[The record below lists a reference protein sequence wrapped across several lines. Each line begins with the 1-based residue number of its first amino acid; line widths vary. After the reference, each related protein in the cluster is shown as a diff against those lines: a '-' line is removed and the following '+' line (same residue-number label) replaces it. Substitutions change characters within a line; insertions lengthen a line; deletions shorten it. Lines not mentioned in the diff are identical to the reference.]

1 MYACYE
7 VGKEQSTMIGLARI
21 ADRGPLVA
29 AGLAA
34 VLLLSALWM
43 PVLLGGGV
51 SPGLLVMAS
60 FISMA
65 CLIASAAV
73 VAFVALRHGEMS
85 ALQVVGGCLL
95 LLVVVSMVLYKSAV
109 HVPLVATIFWLPAI
123 IAAVVLARTVKL
135 DFAVLAIV
143 ICGVIAV
150 VGLTLIIG
158 DSTTFWRTQ
167 FADSGAVAVTQ
178 DAGGSA
184 ALSEEQRVAL
194 IDTMARMMTGA
205 MGVSVMS
212 VALGALFL
220 ARYWQAG
227 LFNPGGFQKEFHA
240 LSLGRNMA
248 LSGVMVVA
256 LSVFQGG
263 QTAGAIAMVVIF
275 AFFVQGLAVTHAL
288 VKQRGMHRYWLH
300 GIYVLLILP
309 HTLLLLAALGL
320 ADNMFRLRRA

>member
-1 MYACYE
+1 
-7 VGKEQSTMIGLARI
+7 MIGLARI

-34 VLLLSALWM
+34 LLLLSALWM

-51 SPGLLVMAS
+51 SPGLLFIAS
-60 FISMA
+60 FVSMG

-73 VAFVALRHGEMS
+73 VAFVALRHGEMA
-85 ALQVVGGCLL
+85 ALRVVGGCLVL
-95 LLVVVSMVLYKSAV
+95 LIVVSIALYQSAV
-109 HVPLVATIFWLPAI
+109 HVPLVATVFWLPAI
-123 IAAVVLARTVKL
+123 IAAVVLSRSVKL
-135 DFAVLAIV
+135 DYAVLAIV
-143 ICGVIAV
+143 VCGVIAV
-150 VGLTLIIG
+150 VGLTLVIG

-167 FADSGAVAVTQ
+167 FSDSGAIAVTQ
-178 DAGGSA
+178 GTGDSA
-184 ALSEEQRVAL
+184 ALTEDQREAF
-194 IDTMARMMTGA
+194 IETMARMMTGA

-240 LSLGRNMA
+240 LSLGRNAA
-248 LSGVMVVA
+248 LVCVLAIV
-256 LSVFQGG
+256 LSIGQGG
-263 QTAGAIAMVVIF
+263 QMAGAIAMVVIF

-300 GIYVLLILP
+300 GIYVLLVLP

-320 ADNMFRLRRA
+320 ADNLYRLRRA